1 MSGGFLGLNTA
12 LSGLFANQRSLGIVS
27 HNIANANTEGYS
39 RQVMNTKAY
48 DPQKLP
54 GGLGTLG
61 VGVDI
66 TAVKQIR
73 DNYLDFKYR
82 VETSVKGE
90 WDARASVLQE
100 LEGIFNEPSDS
111 SIAELLDQY

>member
-1 MSGGFLGLNTA
+1 MSGFLGLHTA
-12 LSGLFANQRSLGIVS
+12 LSGLFANQRSLGVVS

-48 DPQKLP
+48 DPQILP

-73 DNYLDFKYR
+73 DSYLDFKYR
-82 VETSVKGE
+82 VEIG
-90 WDARASVLQE
+90 RASCWERV
-100 LEGIFNEPSDS
+100 
-111 SIAELLDQY
+111 